1 MAIQWGGTV
10 GSKWPLRHI
19 AEPEMNGYSGTY
31 ATFTCS
37 PVPPTKGDI
46 CMILTLNR
54 RAVLA
59 GVATLAAT
67 HTLAANQAAVFYRNP
82 GCGCCEAW
90 SKLMAEAGMLV
101 EMRDSDD
108 LNAFQEE
115 RNIPADLRGCHAGMI
130 DSYAISGH
138 VPPADIK
145 RLLAEKPD
153 AVGLA
158 VPGMP
163 TGSPGMEGSGQ
174 DPFEVVLFH
183 KDGTR
188 EIFARYA

>member
-1 MAIQWGGTV
+1 
-10 GSKWPLRHI
+10 
-19 AEPEMNGYSGTY
+19 
-31 ATFTCS
+31 
-37 PVPPTKGDI
+37 
-46 CMILTLNR
+46 MILTLNR

-59 GVATLAAT
+59 GVSTLAAT
-67 HTLAANQAAVFYRNP
+67 HTLAANQATVFYRNP

-90 SKLMAEAGMLV
+90 SKLMAEAGMHV

-108 LNAFQEE
+108 LDALQQEMKV
-115 RNIPADLRGCHAGMI
+115 PADLRGCHAGVMGG
-130 DSYAISGH
+130 YAVSGH

-163 TGSPGMEGSGQ
+163 KGSPGMEGSGQ

-188 EIFARYA
+188 EIVARYA

>member
-1 MAIQWGGTV
+1 M
-10 GSKWPLRHI
+10 R
-19 AEPEMNGYSGTY
+19 
-31 ATFTCS
+31 
-37 PVPPTKGDI
+37 
-46 CMILTLNR
+46 MILTLNR

-59 GVATLAAT
+59 GAPTLAAT
-67 HTLAANQAAVFYRNP
+67 RALATSPVVVFYRNP

-90 SKLMAEAGMLV
+90 SKLMAEAGMPV

-108 LNAFQEE
+108 LNAFQEG

-130 DSYAISGH
+130 GGFAVSGH

-163 TGSPGMEGSGQ
+163 AGSPGMEGGGQ
-174 DPFEVVLFH
+174 DPYEVVLFH

-188 EIFARYA
+188 EVFARYA